1 MAILY
6 WLFLSHY
13 FAMAIKRKA
22 YVLCITSKKY
32 QESQC
37 MHFFF
42 ETAVLG
48 KRCRLQKLVL
58 LDLVDFLR
66 FQLRETYQEILLATK
81 NTIGL
86 RVWLLFLLTH
96 LYLHTQFKGTWCL
109 PAHVRSPHY
118 LLYIAAMIR
127 CFDVPC

>member
-1 MAILY
+1 
-6 WLFLSHY
+6 
-13 FAMAIKRKA
+13 MAIKRKA
-22 YVLCITSKKY
+22 YILCITSKEY

-37 MHFFF
+37 MHFFLKLKLFFF

-48 KRCRLQKLVL
+48 KSCRLQKLVL

-66 FQLRETYQEILLATK
+66 FQLRETYQEILFATK

-86 RVWLLFLLTH
+86 RICLLFLLTH
-96 LYLHTQFKGTWCL
+96 LYLHTRFKGTWCP
-109 PAHVRSPHY
+109 PAYVCSPHY
-118 LLYIAAMIR
+118 LLCLAAMIM